1 MLPMV
6 RHTDWLCCMVDSLV
20 LQIVSLRMVIKTR
33 VKVLSIS
40 VSIVVM

>member
-6 RHTDWLCCMVDSLV
+6 WHTDWLCCMVDFLV
-20 LQIVSLRMVIKTR
+20 LQIVSLRMVIKTY
-33 VKVLSIS
+33 VKVLSIG